1 MAASRN
7 TSLKLSCLAA
17 ALMLALAACGD
28 GKEKASATQVAARVN
43 GSEITVHQINAL
55 LAKASGIPMEAAGK
69 VRQGVLDKLVDQQL
83 AYDQAVEKKLD
94 RTPEVMMAIE
104 GAKREIIARA
114 YFDQLVSGIA
124 KPGDDEIRKYYA
136 DNPDLF
142 ARRRVYNLQ
151 EISIEKK
158 PELLG
163 ELKQQVAAGKSFDDI
178 AAWLRERGAQFR
190 GNAGAKAAEQIP
202 LDILPRLAELKDGQS
217 AVLQGNQNYLLVR
230 VLASQMQPVEESA
243 AKPMIQ
249 QFLVNQQAQQAVEQE
264 LRRLKSA
271 AKIEY
276 LGEFTATAAA
286 PAATTSE
293 PQAKTVAGV
302 EKGVAGLK

>member
-28 GKEKASATQVAARVN
+28 GKEKASTTQVAARVN

-104 GAKREIIARA
+104 DAKREIIARA

-286 PAATTSE
+286 PAATTPV